1 MNARRLLP
9 AALAALLLA
18 ACGSSSSSSPA
29 AGPQSW
35 TLAQVLRMTGLR
47 KNTDGLTYSLPG
59 HPRCVVRVLLR
70 TSAEVQTY
78 KNSGDPIATN
88 PGKSAGAVVDPTEPA
103 SCKQLFTQAFARV
116 R

>member
-1 MNARRLLP
+1 
-9 AALAALLLA
+9 
-18 ACGSSSSSSPA
+18 
-29 AGPQSW
+29 
-35 TLAQVLRMTGLR
+35 
-47 KNTDGLTYSLPG
+47 
-59 HPRCVVRVLLR
+59 LR